1 LLRNLRSDARPDAIH
16 PGEYIAQELKELG
29 FPPEL
34 SRQMKVLV
42 NPSPQR
48 AAARRTSP
56 THA

>member
-34 SRQMKVLV
+34 SRQMKILV
-42 NPSPQR
+42 NPSSR
-48 AAARRTSP
+48 AAYLA
-56 THA
+56 HA